1 MVTKAQKANFAI
13 KSVYG
18 KSSLLRIKRSNIDAT
33 TTKYQK
39 KSYDENHNA
48 AFLII

>member
-1 MVTKAQKANFAI
+1 MVTKSQKANFAV
-13 KSVYG
+13 KSVYEE
-18 KSSLLRIKRSNIDAT
+18 SSLLRIKRSNIDAAI
-33 TTKYQK
+33 TKYQN